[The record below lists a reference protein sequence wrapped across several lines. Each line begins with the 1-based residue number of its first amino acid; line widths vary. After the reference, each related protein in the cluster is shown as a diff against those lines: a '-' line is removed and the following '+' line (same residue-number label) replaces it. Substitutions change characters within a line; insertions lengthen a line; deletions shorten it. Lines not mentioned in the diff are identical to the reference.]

1 MIGTKLVS
9 EGIDI
14 KSVKLVLLVDYLPTV
29 GEYIQ
34 TAGRLR
40 EGGVCMS
47 FWTKRCVGK
56 FSIKPDVCIAKQT
69 ARFYGLSHL
78 GHDLC
83 CSHLHGIPDDVSHLY
98 RYLKGEVGPR
108 VEEVG
113 SSLGDGIGDSN
124 ANSEDNSLSFGN
136 ESSVFEVL

>member
-1 MIGTKLVS
+1 M
-9 EGIDI
+9 
-14 KSVKLVLLVDYLPTV
+14 Y
-29 GEYIQ
+29 
-34 TAGRLR
+34 
-40 EGGVCMS
+40 
-47 FWTKRCVGK
+47 KRQGK
-56 FSIKPDVCIAKQT
+56 FSIKPDVCIAKQM

-113 SSLGDGIGDSN
+113 SSLGDGIGNSN
-124 ANSEDNSLSFGN
+124 ANSDDNSLSFGN
-136 ESSVFEVL
+136 ESSVFEDYDANVSNSDEFDACLLYTSRCV